1 MRAVL
6 TSLNTSL
13 TCFSVSFLV
22 SFTLPRALLNFSVS
36 SSNIRFSIIQCMPTF
51 KIAVLEGDGIGP
63 EIIASAL
70 RVLKR
75 LGELSGLDFLFEKAL
90 IGGSAIDQK
99 GTPLPQETV
108 ELCLKSD
115 AVLLGAVGGPKW
127 DNLPTD
133 KRPEKGLLGI
143 RKALDLYANLRPA
156 KVYEPL
162 ISSSPLKE
170 EVARGTDFIVVRELT
185 GDVYYGEPRGIFV
198 EGGKRVGINT
208 MRYTEDEIRRVVRK
222 AFEIARQ
229 RRKKLTSVDKSNV
242 LEVSGLWKAVV
253 EEEAKNYPDVELEH
267 LYVDNCAMQIV
278 RRPSSFDVI
287 VTGNIFGDILSDEA
301 AVITGSLG
309 MLPSASLG
317 NKYAL
322 YEPVHGS
329 APDIAGKGI
338 ANPIATILST
348 SMMLRYS
355 FGLKRESELID
366 RAVELVLEKGYR
378 TPDIYAEGSIKVGT
392 EGMTEAIIKAMEE
405 LWEGLH

>member
-1 MRAVL
+1 MAVY
-6 TSLNTSL
+6 
-13 TCFSVSFLV
+13 
-22 SFTLPRALLNFSVS
+22 
-36 SSNIRFSIIQCMPTF
+36 
-51 KIAVLEGDGIGP
+51 KIAVLKGDGIGP
-63 EIIASAL
+63 EIVNSAL

-75 LGELSGLDFLFEKAL
+75 LGELSGVSFEFEEGL
-90 IGGSAIDQK
+90 IGGIAIDQK
-99 GTPLPQETV
+99 GEPLPQETL
-108 ELCLKSD
+108 ELCLKAD

-127 DNLPTD
+127 DNLPTS
-133 KRPEKGLLGI
+133 KRPEKGLLQI

-162 ISSSPLKE
+162 ISASPLKE
-170 EVARGTDFIVVRELT
+170 EVVRGTDFIVIRELT
-185 GDVYYGEPRGIFV
+185 GDVYYGEPRGIFI
-198 EGGKRVGINT
+198 ENGKRVGINT
-208 MRYTEDEIRRVVRK
+208 MKYTEDEIRRVVRK
-222 AFEIARQ
+222 AFEVALK

-242 LEVSGLWKAVV
+242 LEVSGLWRDIV
-253 EEEAKNYPDVELEH
+253 EEEKKNYPDVEVEH

-317 NKYAL
+317 EKYAL

-348 SMMLRYS
+348 AMMLRYS
-355 FGLKRESELID
+355 FNLENLANAIEK
-366 RAVELVLEKGYR
+366 AVELTLQKGYR
-378 TPDIYAEGSIKVGT
+378 TPDIYSEGCIKVGT
-392 EGMTEAIIKAMEE
+392 EQMTDAIINSLEE
-405 LWEGLH
+405 IWEGL

>member
-1 MRAVL
+1 
-6 TSLNTSL
+6 
-13 TCFSVSFLV
+13 
-22 SFTLPRALLNFSVS
+22 
-36 SSNIRFSIIQCMPTF
+36 MPSF
-51 KIAVLEGDGIGP
+51 KIAVLKGDGIGP
-63 EIIASAL
+63 EIVQSAL
-70 RVLKR
+70 QVLEKV
-75 LGELSGLDFLFEKAL
+75 GELFGYSFTFEEGL
-90 IGGSAIDQK
+90 IGGVAIDQK
-99 GTPLPQETV
+99 GDPLPQETL

-127 DNLPTD
+127 DDLPTH

-162 ISSSPLKE
+162 ISSSPLKDDI
-170 EVARGTDFIVVRELT
+170 VRGTDFIVVRELT
-185 GDVYYGEPRGIFV
+185 GDVYYGEPRGVFR
-198 EGGKRVGINT
+198 ENGKRVGINT

-222 AFEIARQ
+222 SFEIARG
-229 RRKKLTSVDKSNV
+229 REKKLTSVDKSNV
-242 LEVSGLWKAVV
+242 LEVSALWREIVQ
-253 EEEAKNYPDVELEH
+253 EESKNFPDVEVEH

-309 MLPSASLG
+309 MLPSASIG
-317 NKYAL
+317 DKHAL

-338 ANPIATILST
+338 ANPIATILSA

-355 FGLKRESELID
+355 FGLTQVADTIEK
-366 RAVELVLEKGYR
+366 AVEIALQRGYR
-378 TPDIYAEGSIKVGT
+378 TPDIYTEGTKKVGT
-392 EGMTEAIIKAMEE
+392 KEMTEAIISALEDLCE
-405 LWEGLH
+405 SS

>member
-1 MRAVL
+1 MAVY
-6 TSLNTSL
+6 
-13 TCFSVSFLV
+13 
-22 SFTLPRALLNFSVS
+22 
-36 SSNIRFSIIQCMPTF
+36 
-51 KIAVLEGDGIGP
+51 KIAVLKGDGIGP
-63 EIIASAL
+63 EVVNSAL

-75 LGELSGLDFLFEKAL
+75 LGELSGVSFEFEEGL
-90 IGGSAIDQK
+90 IGGIAIDQK
-99 GTPLPQETV
+99 GEPLPQETL
-108 ELCLKSD
+108 ELCLKAD

-127 DNLPTD
+127 DNLPTS
-133 KRPEKGLLGI
+133 KRPEKGLLQI

-162 ISSSPLKE
+162 ISASPLKE
-170 EVARGTDFIVVRELT
+170 EVVRGTDFIVIRELT
-185 GDVYYGEPRGIFV
+185 GDVYYGEPRGIFT
-198 EGGKRVGINT
+198 ENGKRVGINT
-208 MRYTEDEIRRVVRK
+208 MKYTEDEIRRVVKK
-222 AFEIARQ
+222 AFEVALK

-242 LEVSGLWKAVV
+242 LEVSDLWRDIV
-253 EEEAKNYPDVELEH
+253 EEEKRNYPDVEVEH

-317 NKYAL
+317 EKYAL

-348 SMMLRYS
+348 AMMLRYS
-355 FGLKRESELID
+355 FNLEKLANAIE
-366 RAVELVLEKGYR
+366 RAVELTLQKGYR
-378 TPDIYAEGSIKVGT
+378 TPDIYSEGCVKVGT
-392 EGMTEAIIKAMEE
+392 EQMTDAIINSLEE
-405 LWEGLH
+405 IWEGL

>member
-1 MRAVL
+1 MAVY
-6 TSLNTSL
+6 
-13 TCFSVSFLV
+13 
-22 SFTLPRALLNFSVS
+22 
-36 SSNIRFSIIQCMPTF
+36 
-51 KIAVLEGDGIGP
+51 KIAVLKGDGIGP
-63 EIIASAL
+63 EIVNSAL

-75 LGELSGLDFLFEKAL
+75 LGELSGVSFEFEEGL
-90 IGGSAIDQK
+90 IGGIAIDQK
-99 GTPLPQETV
+99 GEPLPQETL
-108 ELCLKSD
+108 ELCLKAD

-127 DNLPTD
+127 DNLPTS
-133 KRPEKGLLGI
+133 KRPEKGLLQI

-162 ISSSPLKE
+162 ISASPLKE
-170 EVARGTDFIVVRELT
+170 EIVRGTDFIVIRELT

-198 EGGKRVGINT
+198 ENGKRVGINT
-208 MRYTEDEIRRVVRK
+208 MKYTEDEIRRVVRK
-222 AFEIARQ
+222 AFEVALR

-242 LEVSGLWKAVV
+242 LEVSGLWRDIV
-253 EEEAKNYPDVELEH
+253 EEEKKNYPDVEVEH

-317 NKYAL
+317 EKYAL

-348 SMMLRYS
+348 AMMLRYS
-355 FGLKRESELID
+355 FNLEKLANAIEK
-366 RAVELVLEKGYR
+366 AVELTLQKGYR
-378 TPDIYAEGSIKVGT
+378 TPDIYSEGCIKVGT
-392 EGMTEAIIKAMEE
+392 EQMTDAIINSLEE
-405 LWEGLH
+405 IWEGL